1 MYQAL
6 ARRWRP
12 QQFDQVVGQEHITRT
27 LINAIKQDRIGH
39 AYLFT
44 GPRGIG
50 KTTLARILAKSL
62 NCLASDR
69 PTPTPCDQCDSC
81 REIIAGN
88 SLDVMEID
96 GASNTSVEDV
106 RELRENVK
114 YAPSRGRNKIYII
127 DEVHMLSKSAFNA
140 LLKTLEEP
148 PSHVKFFFATTES
161 HKIPET
167 VISRCQRFDLRKIPR
182 RMILDRLKRIL
193 SEEDIQYE
201 EEALLTIA
209 ATAEGG
215 MRDAESILDQLLV
228 YCDDVIRRKDVAAL
242 LGLVPRQVVAA
253 ASAAILVK
261 DLSKII
267 TMVGEIVDQG
277 WNLSQFLSALIRHFR
292 DLLVISVTGE
302 TGDLTEI
309 PDEESQEMLKRS
321 REFTGPRLL
330 YILNELIEEEKTI
343 KAAISERIALEMAL
357 IKVAQSRGRVYL
369 DDLISRIEELET
381 GIPVAADAPDPTPRA
396 PGEYQEREPVPD
408 SRRSIRDI
416 WPEFMETLGANRPM
430 LKTYLTAGE
439 PGEIEDGVLTVYFDE
454 EFDFHRDALESSP
467 KRSYM
472 ETLLKN
478 KLGFPVSLVFTV
490 RSEKSESPC
499 QEREA
504 PSPPGPGRKKAL
516 IRENPLIETAIELFD
531 ATIMDIKEV

>member
-6 ARRWRP
+6 ARKWRP

-96 GASNTSVEDV
+96 GASNTSVDDV

-148 PSHVKFFFATTES
+148 PSHVKFFFATTEP

-228 YCDDVIRRKDVAAL
+228 YCDDVIRRQDVAAL

-253 ASAAILVK
+253 FSAAILVK

-267 TMVGEIVDQG
+267 IMVGEIVDQG
-277 WNLSQFLSALIRHFR
+277 WNLSQFLSALIKHFR

-302 TGDLTEI
+302 TGELTEI

-343 KAAISERIALEMAL
+343 KDAISEQIALEMAL

-381 GIPVAADAPDPTPRA
+381 GIPVAADAPDPAPRA
-396 PGEYQEREPVPD
+396 PGEYLEREPEPVPD

-416 WPEFMETLGANRPM
+416 WPEFMETLRANRPM
-430 LKTYLTAGE
+430 LKTYLAAGE
-439 PGEIEDGVLTVYFDE
+439 PGEMEDGVLTVYFDE

-478 KLGFPVSLVFTV
+478 KLGFPVRLVFTV
-490 RSEKSESPC
+490 RSDKSNTPYQKREESPPHG
-499 QEREA
+499 RE
-504 PSPPGPGRKKAL
+504 KAL
-516 IRENPLIETAIELFD
+516 TRENPLIETAIELFD
-531 ATIMDIKEV
+531 ATIKDIKEV

>member
-12 QQFDQVVGQEHITRT
+12 QQFDQVVGQQHITRT
-27 LINAIKQDRIGH
+27 LINAIKQNRIGH

-50 KTTLARILAKSL
+50 KTTLARIFAKSL
-62 NCLASDR
+62 NCLAFDR

-81 REIIAGN
+81 REIMAGT
-88 SLDVMEID
+88 SLDVLEID
-96 GASNTSVEDV
+96 GASNTGVEDV
-106 RELRENVK
+106 RQLRENVK
-114 YAPSRGRNKIYII
+114 YGASRGRSKIYII
-127 DEVHMLSKSAFNA
+127 DEVHMLSNSAFNA

-148 PSHVKFFFATTES
+148 PSHVKFFFATTEP

-182 RMILDRLKRIL
+182 QMILDRLKRIL

-228 YCDDVIRRKDVAAL
+228 YCDDVIRRQDVVAL
-242 LGLVPRQVVAA
+242 LGLVPRQVV
-253 ASAAILVK
+253 SAFSDAILAK

-267 TMVGEIVDQG
+267 KLVGEIIDQG
-277 WNLSQFLSALIRHFR
+277 WNLSQFLSALIQHFR

-302 TGDLTEI
+302 TGELTEI
-309 PDEESQEMLKRS
+309 PDEEAQEMLKRS

-330 YILNELIEEEKTI
+330 YILNRLIEEEKTI
-343 KAAISERIALEMAL
+343 KYAISEQIALEMIL

-369 DDLISRIEELET
+369 DDLIARLEGLEAGLSAPANQTDSDLPNPEEYL
-381 GIPVAADAPDPTPRA
+381 
-396 PGEYQEREPVPD
+396 ERESDQVP
-408 SRRSIRDI
+408 RRSIREI
-416 WPEFMETLGANRPM
+416 WLEFMETLGANRPM
-430 LKTYLTAGE
+430 LKTYLAEGK

-454 EFDFHRDALESSP
+454 EFDFQREALESS
-467 KRSYM
+467 M
-472 ETLLKN
+472 ELDYFK
-478 KLGFPVSLVFTV
+478 FS
-490 RSEKSESPC
+490 R
-499 QEREA
+499 
-504 PSPPGPGRKKAL
+504 RKMSQT
-516 IRENPLIETAIELFD
+516 RQS
-531 ATIMDIKEV
+531 IM

>member
-6 ARRWRP
+6 ARKWRP
-12 QQFDQVVGQEHITRT
+12 QQFDQVIGQEHITRT
-27 LINAIKQDRIGH
+27 LINAIKQARIGH

-81 REIIAGN
+81 REIMAGN
-88 SLDVMEID
+88 SLDVLEID

-167 VISRCQRFDLRKIPR
+167 IISRCQRFDLRKLSR
-182 RMILDRLKRIL
+182 RMILDCLKRIL

-201 EEALLTIA
+201 EDALLTIA

-228 YCDDVIRRKDVAAL
+228 YCDDVIRRQDVAAL
-242 LGLVPRQVVAA
+242 LGLVPRQVVDAF
-253 ASAAILVK
+253 SAAILVK

-267 TMVGEIVDQG
+267 TLVGETVDQG

-302 TGDLTEI
+302 TGELTEI
-309 PDEESQEMLKRS
+309 PDEESQEMLERS
-321 REFTGPRLL
+321 REFTRPRLL

-343 KAAISERIALEMAL
+343 KTAISERIALEMAL

-381 GIPVAADAPDPTPRA
+381 GIPAEVDAPDPAHPA
-396 PGEYQEREPVPD
+396 SGEYQEREAEPVPD

-430 LKTYLTAGE
+430 LKTYLTEGE
-439 PGEIEDGVLTVYFDE
+439 PGEVENGVLTVYFDE
-454 EFDFHRDALESSP
+454 KFDFHRDALESST

-472 ETLLKN
+472 ETQLKN
-478 KLGFPVSLVFTV
+478 KLGFPVRLVFTV
-490 RSEKSESPC
+490 RSKKSEPPS
-499 QEREA
+499 QEKEA
-504 PSPPGPGRKKAL
+504 PPPPGRKKAL
-516 IRENPLIETAIELFD
+516 IRENPLIEAAIELFD
-531 ATIMDIKEV
+531 AAVEDIKEL